1 MCVEENIHQR
11 KYSELRKVLKRWKTR
26 NVKWRSQTSTIKTWL
41 HYTLALLHL
50 YFIIWSFNHVF
61 PLLVKMGHCWKKK
74 SQKLQFSLGNQTTI
88 IFIREVD
95 Y

>member
-1 MCVEENIHQR
+1 MQCMCVEDKLLEENIHQR
-11 KYSELRKVLKRWKTR
+11 KYLELRKVLKRWKTR

-61 PLLVKMGHCWKKK
+61 PLLVKV
-74 SQKLQFSLGNQTTI
+74 LLVEYFFRYPL
-88 IFIREVD
+88 V
-95 Y
+95 